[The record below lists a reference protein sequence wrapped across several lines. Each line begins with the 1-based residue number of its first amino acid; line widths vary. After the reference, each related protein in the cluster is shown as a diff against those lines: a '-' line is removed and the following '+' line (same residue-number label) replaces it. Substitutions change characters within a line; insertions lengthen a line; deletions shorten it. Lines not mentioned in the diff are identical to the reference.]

1 MRYILDL
8 DKRLRTHNED
18 LMKLWKLPV
27 FVDFHGYFTE
37 ESSVKFRKDL
47 ELAEDTALRNEQ
59 TIIPI
64 SIDSFGGSVYALLGM
79 IDAIQ
84 HCSLPV
90 ATIVESK
97 AMSCGA
103 MLFAC
108 GAPGHRYI
116 GPQATVMIHTV
127 SSGDF
132 GKVDDLKASTEEAN
146 RLNEKLFSMM
156 SKNCGH
162 RDDYFLEQLKDRR
175 MADWYLDANECMK
188 HKLATKIHVPS
199 IKIEIKYDFKFE

>member
-1 MRYILDL
+1 MRYILEV

-27 FVDFHGYFTE
+27 FVDFHGAFSE
-37 ESSVKFRKDL
+37 ESAVKFRKDL
-47 ELAEDTALRNEQ
+47 ETAEDAAIRNDQ
-59 TIIPI
+59 PIIPI
-64 SIDSFGGSVYALLGM
+64 TIDSYGGSVYALLGM

-103 MLFAC
+103 ILFAL
-108 GAPGHRYI
+108 GAPGHRYV
-116 GPQATVMIHTV
+116 GPNATVMIHTV

-132 GKVDDLKASTEEAN
+132 GKVDELKSSTEEAH
-146 RLNEKLFSMM
+146 RLNEKLFGLMA
-156 SKNCGH
+156 KNCGH
-162 RDDYFLEQLKDRR
+162 KEDYFLEQLKDRR

-188 HKLATKIHVPS
+188 HKLATRVHVPS
-199 IKIEIKYDFKFE
+199 IKVEIKYDFKFE

>member
-8 DKRLRTHNED
+8 DKRLRTNSKE
-18 LMKLWKLPV
+18 LMDLWKLPV
-27 FVDFHGYFTE
+27 FVDFHGAFSE
-37 ESSVKFRKDL
+37 ETSIKFRKDL
-47 ELAEDTALRNEQ
+47 EAAEDAAIRNDQ
-59 TIIPI
+59 PIIPI
-64 SIDSFGGSVYALLGM
+64 TIDSYGGSVYALLGM

-103 MLFAC
+103 ILFAL
-108 GAPGHRYI
+108 GAPGHRYV
-116 GPQATVMIHTV
+116 GPNATVMIHTV

-132 GKVDDLKASTEEAN
+132 GKVDELKSSTEEAN
-146 RLNEKLFSMM
+146 RLNEKLFALMA
-156 SKNCGH
+156 KNCGL
-162 RDDYFLEQLKDRR
+162 REDYFLEQLKERR
-175 MADWYLDANECMK
+175 MSDWYLDANDCIK

-199 IKIEIKYDFKFE
+199 ITVGIKYEFKFE